1 MVQGKLEDKV
11 VIITGGNSGIGKAAS
26 FLFASEGAKV
36 VIAARSVASGE
47 EVADKIKKSGRGDA
61 IFVKTDVSDPADVEK
76 LVKVGKQ
83 HFGVLHVLYSNA
95 GLLEAGTAPDTS
107 LELWRKVIDVN
118 LSGPFYLAKYGIP
131 ALIELKGHAII
142 LTASELGTV
151 GTTATVA
158 YCTAKGG
165 VINMVRAIAIDCAPY
180 NIRVNC
186 LAPGPIDT
194 PMLDHMYD
202 VSADPEAT
210 KKAQTDPIL
219 LGRVG
224 KAEEIANVA
233 LFLASDSSSYMT
245 GSLVVADGGCTAW
258 YGM

>member
-1 MVQGKLEDKV
+1 MSQGKLENKV

-26 FLFASEGAKV
+26 LLFAKEGAKV

-47 EVADKIKKSGRGDA
+47 EVANTISKSGRGEA
-61 IFVKTDVSDPADVEK
+61 IFVKTDVSNPADVEK
-76 LVKVGKQ
+76 LVKVSKD
-83 HFGVLHVLYSNA
+83 HFGGVHVLYSNA
-95 GLLEAGTAPDTS
+95 GILEGGTAPETS
-107 LELWRKVIDVN
+107 IDLWHKVIDVN
-118 LSGPFYLAKYGIP
+118 LAGPFYLAKYGIP
-131 ALIELKGHAII
+131 ALIESKGHSII

-151 GTTATVA
+151 GTTAMVA

-202 VSADPEAT
+202 VSEDPEAT
-210 KKAQTDPIL
+210 KKAQADPVL

-224 KAEEIANVA
+224 KAEEIASAA
-233 LFLASDSSSYMT
+233 LFLASEDSSFMT
-245 GSLVVADGGCTAW
+245 GSLVVVDGGCTAW